1 MAEALR
7 RKADVAH
14 CSDAALLDVL
24 EAGTPC
30 SGLYTKACKGR
41 KDNPNCLCNLIPAP
55 GSFRRKGLWQKD
67 SSALLSLE
75 GPDPADTQR
84 KVLLVSVTL
93 LPILSLAPRT
103 SFEACRYKEAGWR
116 HAGRPEQPRQYVLC
130 Q

>member
-1 MAEALR
+1 MRAKKNRTCRKATADDLGVAEALR

-30 SGLYTKACKGR
+30 SGLYSKACKGR

-75 GPDPADTQR
+75 GPDPADLQR
-84 KVLLVSVTL
+84 KVLRVSVTL
-93 LPILSLAPRT
+93 LPIL
-103 SFEACRYKEAGWR
+103 FACI
-116 HAGRPEQPRQYVLC
+116 QDLV
-130 Q
+130 